1 MAFVDSHCHLFFNS
15 FIDDLDQVLQRAW
28 DGGITRILM
37 PGIDLETSRQ
47 VIALSEKH
55 PNLFAAVGVHPNDAL
70 VWQKDS
76 LVELKDLAGHPKVVA
91 IGEIGLDYY
100 RNNTPHALQVEVLAA
115 QLELAAR
122 LGKPVVVHNR
132 QAFTD
137 LWPLLKDWQFAL
149 EESGNPLGQ
158 APGVLHSFEGTQEMA
173 LQATRRHFYI
183 GIGGPV
189 TFRNAAERQEVAR
202 EIALEHILIETD
214 APFLTPHPHRGQ
226 RNEPSY
232 VIFIAEKIAQLRAQ
246 SLPVVAEATTQ
257 NANRLFAWGAA
268 A

>member
-15 FIDDLDQVLQRAW
+15 FNDDLDQVLRRAW

-55 PNLFAAVGVHPNDAL
+55 PNLFAAVGVHPNDA
-70 VWQKDS
+70 VGWPTGS
-76 LVELKDLAGHPKVVA
+76 LVELKRLAEHPKVVA

-100 RNNTPHALQVEVLAA
+100 RNNTPQALQREVLAA
-115 QLELAAR
+115 QLELAAS

-132 QAFTD
+132 QAFSD
-137 LWPLLKDWQFAL
+137 LWPVLKDWQTAL
-149 EESGNPLGQ
+149 EGSGNPLSQ
-158 APGVLHSFEGTQEMA
+158 APGVLHSFEGTQAMA
-173 LQATRRHFYI
+173 LQAIERHFYI

-189 TFRNAAERQEVAR
+189 TFRNAADRQEVAKD
-202 EIALEHILIETD
+202 IAIEHILLETD

-232 VIFIAEKIAQLRAQ
+232 VIFIAEKVAQLRAQ
-246 SLPVVAEATTQ
+246 SLHFVAEATTQ
-257 NANRLFAWGAA
+257 NADRLFAWGAA